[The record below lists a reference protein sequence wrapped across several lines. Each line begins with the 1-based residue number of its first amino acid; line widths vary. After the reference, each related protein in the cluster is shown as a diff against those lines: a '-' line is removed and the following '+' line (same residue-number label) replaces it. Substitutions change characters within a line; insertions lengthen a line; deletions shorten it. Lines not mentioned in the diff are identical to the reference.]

1 MGPIVKAQ
9 LGLERAGEGKV
20 IKNFA
25 TAYNEGKFTT
35 GDLYFQKFA
44 SGTDNLMKKS
54 TSSFRFRPGVKGYWC
69 DARRRQSGTATLSA
83 LRGPMG
89 IGRAGDREFDNVNS
103 ARINDFIPG
112 DKAMR
117 NWDKAE
123 YNPVSVRAW
132 MDLSIRL
139 PRCSLCLLCSVLTR
153 PSPSLT
159 RVCWSPVWHRPE
171 ADRRVQ
177 GRAAVVGGSP
187 GWGAQHRRGA
197 AGRRR
202 AAAGGGAGAGDAQP
216 PAPEQPADVPDHE
229 HGGRRPGGA
238 PPSHHIRLHRPY
250 S

>member
-132 MDLSIRL
+132 VHLSVRL
-139 PRCSLCLLCSVLTR
+139 PSCSLCLCAVLTR

-159 RVCWSPVWHRPE
+159 RVCWSPDDSVAHC
-171 ADRRVQ
+171 RV
-177 GRAAVVGGSP
+177 AAS
-187 GWGAQHRRGA
+187 R
-197 AGRRR
+197 
-202 AAAGGGAGAGDAQP
+202 
-216 PAPEQPADVPDHE
+216 
-229 HGGRRPGGA
+229 
-238 PPSHHIRLHRPY
+238 
-250 S
+250 